1 MRTSSY
7 RIQAG
12 ERIEIAASGNYV
24 RVRKSAVEL
33 IIENGEKNEIVEVSE
48 GDDFEF
54 SPFKNLYIT
63 NAGATTETIKLTI
76 SSGKKAGSAKVGGSV
91 AIVGAVELGA
101 NSLAALERVDL
112 NAVTSDLLRFETYG
126 ASYKS
131 TTALAANTADTIF
144 TAAANVNGA
153 IIHSAQFADFNAGTA
168 TNGGGG
174 FLAKATAPATVL
186 EGDSILGVDT
196 FAVYSAAVTMGLGS
210 LKNPVKIPAGKG
222 LFFITGVAQSNTN
235 SRSVLYTL
243 L

>member
-54 SPFKNLYIT
+54 SQFKNLYIT
-63 NAGATTETIKLTI
+63 NTGATTETIKLTI

-101 NSLAALERVDL
+101 NSLAALESVDL
-112 NAVTSDLLRFETYG
+112 NAATRDLLRFETYG
-126 ASYKS
+126 ASYTS
-131 TTALAANTADTIF
+131 TVSLAAGTSEQVF
-144 TAAANVNGA
+144 SPAANVNGA
-153 IIHSAQFADFNAGTA
+153 IIHAANYYEHIGSASLSRAC
-168 TNGGGG
+168 
-174 FLAKATAPATVL
+174 FLAKASAPASVID
-186 EGDSILGVDT
+186 GDSILRLDFLILAANST
-196 FAVYSAAVTMGLGS
+196 FSGTLN
-210 LKNPVKIPAGKG
+210 NPIKIPAGKG
-222 LFFITGVAQSNTN
+222 LYYFQDVLTTN
-235 SRSVLYTL
+235 ASRHVLYTL